1 MNADPRYFEN
11 ASLLNQISYHEAIEL
26 AFYGATVIHLKRY
39 SLYRK
44 KEILYMLNHFI
55 TIT

>member
-1 MNADPRYFEN
+1 MLIQDILKTQVYKPFR
-11 ASLLNQISYHEAIEL
+11 IRAIEL

-44 KEILYMLNHFI
+44 KKFLYMLNHL
-55 TIT
+55 